1 MMLVCNDCINMVV
14 RVKEIETECS
24 VLASHLV
31 LVSFKSAAVTDILLL
46 LLAIYSS
53 VNSKLRVILHV
64 ATRRILPHVA
74 SRYQQKY
81 QYHFKSLL
89 RVRVHVYTLQEGLQ
103 TKI

>member
-1 MMLVCNDCINMVV
+1 MLVCNDCINMVV
-14 RVKEIETECS
+14 RVKEIEMECS

-31 LVSFKSAAVTDILLL
+31 LASSFEGAAVTDILLL

>member
-31 LVSFKSAAVTDILLL
+31 LASSFEGAAVTDILLL

-74 SRYQQKY
+74 RYQHKY
-81 QYHFKSLL
+81 QYHFKS
-89 RVRVHVYTLQEGLQ
+89 
-103 TKI
+103 

>member
-31 LVSFKSAAVTDILLL
+31 LASSFEGAAVTDTLSL
-46 LLAIYSS
+46 LLAILIYSS

-74 SRYQQKY
+74 RYQHKY
-81 QYHFKSLL
+81 QYHFKS
-89 RVRVHVYTLQEGLQ
+89 
-103 TKI
+103 

>member
-1 MMLVCNDCINMVV
+1 MLVCNDCINMVV

-74 SRYQQKY
+74 RYQHKY
-81 QYHFKSLL
+81 QYHFKS
-89 RVRVHVYTLQEGLQ
+89 
-103 TKI
+103 

>member
-14 RVKEIETECS
+14 RVKEIEMECS
-24 VLASHLV
+24 VFASLV
-31 LVSFKSAAVTDILLL
+31 LVSFKSAAVTDTLLL
-46 LLAIYSS
+46 LLAILIYSS
-53 VNSKLRVILHV
+53 VNSKATHGVHV
-64 ATRRILPHVA
+64 HVA